1 MRPSPALGVN
11 RVHGAGLGLRR
22 PFLDSMAASIPAS
35 VDFFE
40 VAPENWMR
48 VGGRLGKSFRAVSE
62 RARFVAHG
70 LTLSLGGPTPLDT
83 DFLSAL
89 KLFLDAHQMLLY
101 SEHLS
106 YCTDGGH
113 LYELLPLPFTGE
125 AVDYVAQRIRQTQDI
140 LGRRVAIENIS
151 YYLSLAQDLS
161 EAEFLTSVLE
171 AADCDLL
178 LDVNNVYVNSV
189 NHGYSAEEFLA
200 KIPAER
206 IAYLHIAGHHRESAE
221 LLVDTHGAPIVSPVW
236 SLLERC
242 YDRFGA
248 LPTLLERDFNIP
260 PLADLLKEI
269 EAIRALQAKCES
281 DGAPRHA

>member
-1 MRPSPALGVN
+1 MCESPEFCVN
-11 RVHGAGLGLRR
+11 LPDGAGLGLRR
-22 PFLDSMAASIPAS
+22 PFIDSLAASIPDCI
-35 VDFFE
+35 DFFE

-48 VGGRLGKSFRAVSE
+48 VGGRLGKGFRALTE
-62 RARFVAHG
+62 RAQFVAHG
-70 LTLSLGGPTPLDT
+70 LTLSLGGLTPLDT

-89 KLFLDAHQMLLY
+89 KLFLDEHQMLLY

-106 YCTDGGH
+106 YCTDEGH

-125 AVDYVAQRIRQTQDI
+125 AVDYVAKRIRQTQEA
-140 LGRRVAIENIS
+140 LGRRIAIENIS

-161 EAEFLTSVLE
+161 EAEFLTGVLE

-189 NHGYSAEEFLA
+189 NHGYCPEEFLA
-200 KIPAER
+200 EIPAER

-242 YDRFGA
+242 YERFGV

-260 PLADLLKEI
+260 PLADLLKEV
-269 EAIRALQAKCES
+269 EAIRALQANIES
-281 DGAPRHA
+281 NGALRHG